1 MGEFWVLN
9 VFYEFFVHRTKLFL
23 DSIRYQETIFALPFA
38 YTGMLLASQ
47 GFPSLYVFSWISV
60 AMVSART
67 VGMASNRIFDRN
79 IDAINPRN
87 KNRHLP
93 SGLLTVR
100 YMSTISFFAALIF
113 LFSAYML
120 NWLSFF
126 LAPLALIYML
136 IYPFAK
142 RFTWASNLMLG
153 WVLAIAPSAAWIGV
167 KGTLNVEPI
176 LLSCA
181 VALWAA
187 SFDIIYHVQDFDFYR
202 NYGFHSIAQK
212 FGIRLSLIFA
222 RILDLVA
229 LVLLVLLGYL
239 MELSFTYYIGIMI
252 SIGFLLYKHMIIS
265 VENLSRIGPS
275 FFRINAYVSISIFMG
290 TLVSIIV

>member
-47 GFPSLYVFSWISV
+47 GFPSLWVFSWISV

-100 YMSTISFFAALIF
+100 YMSAISFFA
-113 LFSAYML
+113 
-120 NWLSFF
+120 
-126 LAPLALIYML
+126 
-136 IYPFAK
+136 
-142 RFTWASNLMLG
+142 
-153 WVLAIAPSAAWIGV
+153 
-167 KGTLNVEPI
+167 
-176 LLSCA
+176 
-181 VALWAA
+181 
-187 SFDIIYHVQDFDFYR
+187 
-202 NYGFHSIAQK
+202 
-212 FGIRLSLIFA
+212 
-222 RILDLVA
+222 
-229 LVLLVLLGYL
+229 
-239 MELSFTYYIGIMI
+239 
-252 SIGFLLYKHMIIS
+252 
-265 VENLSRIGPS
+265 
-275 FFRINAYVSISIFMG
+275 
-290 TLVSIIV
+290 

>member
-1 MGEFWVLN
+1 MDIKEL
-9 VFYEFFVHRTKLFL
+9 
-23 DSIRYQETIFALPFA
+23 YQEIVLDH
-38 YTGMLLASQ
+38 GK
-47 GFPSLYVFSWISV
+47 
-60 AMVSART
+60 
-67 VGMASNRIFDRN
+67 
-79 IDAINPRN
+79 NPRN

-93 SGLLTVR
+93 SGSLTVR
-100 YMSTISFFAALIF
+100 YMSAISFFAALIF

-126 LAPLALIYML
+126 LAPVALIYML

-252 SIGFLLYKHMIIS
+252 SIGFLLYKHLIIS
-265 VENLSRIGPS
+265 AENLSRIGPS
-275 FFRINAYVSISIFMG
+275 FFRINAYVSIYWTSRTSFFLRKRCRLSNTKKSNNWIYNRLLSCSTNYWKIF
-290 TLVSIIV
+290 T